1 MIDDSTQRHED
12 HGAEFRRASTFAK
25 ASVDLLRTL
34 ARRSFSVGG
43 SRANNIRRALRAS
56 VLKMVAAGL
65 AAALLSS
72 VPSRAEDLVSG
83 LSQDSIEITSNYTGS
98 TIVVFGAI
106 ERPVSNAPR
115 DIVVV
120 VRGPETTM
128 TVRRKDRIAG
138 IWINRDRAEF
148 SGVPAFYF
156 VASTRPISEVAA
168 RDMRARLGLGLDV
181 LKGSGV
187 HAHHDP
193 APFRDAL
200 IRRQIQAHLY
210 AELPGGVQYLS
221 DTLFRVQ
228 VPVPANVAR
237 GDYTA
242 QVFLFRNGYVI
253 SAQSTPFLISN
264 SGLERQLFNFA
275 HDSPLAYGIF
285 AVAAAML
292 LGWVSSLV
300 FRQSL

>member
-1 MIDDSTQRHED
+1 
-12 HGAEFRRASTFAK
+12 
-25 ASVDLLRTL
+25 
-34 ARRSFSVGG
+34 
-43 SRANNIRRALRAS
+43 
-56 VLKMVAAGL
+56 VLKFVVAAILFCTPAIG
-65 AAALLSS
+65 
-72 VPSRAEDLVSG
+72 EDLVSG

-120 VRGPETTM
+120 VRGPETTL
-128 TVRRKDRIAG
+128 TVRRKDRMAG

-148 SGVPAFYF
+148 SGMPAYYF
-156 VASTRPISEVAA
+156 VASTRPIKDVASA
-168 RDMRARLGLGLDV
+168 DMRGRLGVGLDV
-181 LKGSGV
+181 LKASGV

-193 APFRDAL
+193 TPFRDAL
-200 IRRQIQAHLY
+200 IRWQTRSHLY
-210 AELPGGVQYLS
+210 AEIPGGVQYLS

-242 QVFLFRNGYVI
+242 QVFLLRNGYVI
-253 SAQSTPFLISN
+253 SAQSTPFSISN

-275 HDSPLAYGIF
+275 HDRPLAYGVF

-292 LGWVSSLV
+292 LGWISSLV
-300 FRQSL
+300 FRQSM

>member
-1 MIDDSTQRHED
+1 MVFKS
-12 HGAEFRRASTFAK
+12 AL
-25 ASVDLLRTL
+25 VWL
-34 ARRSFSVGG
+34 A
-43 SRANNIRRALRAS
+43 AS
-56 VLKMVAAGL
+56 VLFSTAAI
-65 AAALLSS
+65 
-72 VPSRAEDLVSG
+72 AEDLVSG

-106 ERPVSNAPR
+106 ERPLNNAPR

-120 VRGPETTM
+120 VRGPETTL
-128 TVRRKDRIAG
+128 TIRRKDRIAG

-156 VASTRPISEVAA
+156 VASTRPIKDIATH
-168 RDMRARLGLGLDV
+168 DMRARLGLGLDV
-181 LKGSGV
+181 LRGTSV
-187 HAHHDP
+187 QSHHDP
-193 APFRDAL
+193 TTFREAL
-200 IRRQIQAHLY
+200 IRWQNRLHLY
-210 AELPGGVQYLS
+210 AEIPGGVQYLS

-242 QVFLFRNGYVI
+242 QVYLFRNGYVI
-253 SAQSTPFLISN
+253 SAQSTPFSISN
-264 SGLERQLFNFA
+264 SGLERDLFNFA
-275 HDSPLAYGIF
+275 HRRPLAYGLF

-292 LGWVSSLV
+292 LGWLSSLM

>member
-1 MIDDSTQRHED
+1 MSQTSTQTHKDRQT
-12 HGAEFRRASTFAK
+12 GFRRATRAEGTLRALCAFVLKPTFAC
-25 ASVDLLRTL
+25 L
-34 ARRSFSVGG
+34 
-43 SRANNIRRALRAS
+43 
-56 VLKMVAAGL
+56 VAAFLFSTG
-65 AAALLSS
+65 AK
-72 VPSRAEDLVSG
+72 AEDLVSG

-120 VRGPETTM
+120 VRGPEATM

-148 SGVPAFYF
+148 SGMPAFYF
-156 VASTRPISEVAA
+156 VASTRPIGDIAA
-168 RDMRARLGLGLDV
+168 RDMRARLGVGLDV
-181 LKGSGV
+181 LRASGV

-193 APFRDAL
+193 IPFRDAL
-200 IRRQIQAHLY
+200 IRRQVQTHLY
-210 AELPGGVQYLS
+210 AEIPGGVQYLS

-253 SAQSTPFLISN
+253 SAQSTPFSISN

-275 HDSPLAYGIF
+275 HDRPLTYGVF

>member
-1 MIDDSTQRHED
+1 MRQSSAQRRKEQK
-12 HGAEFRRASTFAK
+12 GGLWQATRAEE
-25 ASVDLLRTL
+25 VLLGL
-34 ARRSFSVGG
+34 C
-43 SRANNIRRALRAS
+43 ALVLKSPAICLVAS
-56 VLKMVAAGL
+56 VLFS
-65 AAALLSS
+65 AAA
-72 VPSRAEDLVSG
+72 RAEDLVSG

-156 VASTRPISEVAA
+156 VASTRPINEIAGG
-168 RDMRARLGLGLDV
+168 DMRTRLGIGLDV

-193 APFRDAL
+193 APFRDGL

-253 SAQSTPFLISN
+253 SAQSTPFSISN

-275 HDSPLAYGIF
+275 HDRPLAYGVF

-292 LGWVSSLV
+292 LGWLSSLV

>member
-1 MIDDSTQRHED
+1 MISHSTQRDKGRED
-12 HGAEFRRASTFAK
+12 ELRRAKRAK
-25 ASVDLLRTL
+25 
-34 ARRSFSVGG
+34 RSF
-43 SRANNIRRALRAS
+43 RALCAF
-56 VLKMVAAGL
+56 VLKLVTAGL
-65 AAALLSS
+65 AVAVSFGTRAT
-72 VPSRAEDLVSG
+72 AEDLVSG

-120 VRGPETTM
+120 VRGPETTL

-148 SGVPAFYF
+148 SGMPAYYF
-156 VASTRPISEVAA
+156 VASTRPVKDVAS
-168 RDMRARLGLGLDV
+168 RDMRGRLGVGLDV
-181 LKGSGV
+181 LKSSGI

-193 APFRDAL
+193 TPFRDAL
-200 IRRQIQAHLY
+200 VRWQIRSHLY
-210 AELPGGVQYLS
+210 AEIPGGVQYLS

-253 SAQSTPFLISN
+253 SAQSTPFSISN

-275 HDSPLAYGIF
+275 HDRPLAYGVF

-292 LGWVSSLV
+292 LGWLSSLV

>member
-1 MIDDSTQRHED
+1 MIRGSPQRHKGHRDELWC
-12 HGAEFRRASTFAK
+12 AARA
-25 ASVDLLRTL
+25 
-34 ARRSFSVGG
+34 G
-43 SRANNIRRALRAS
+43 IRLRALCAFVVKFIAIGS
-56 VLKMVAAGL
+56 VAGL
-65 AAALLSS
+65 FFGAAA
-72 VPSRAEDLVSG
+72 RAEDLVSG

-106 ERPVSNAPR
+106 ERPISNAPR

-120 VRGPETTM
+120 VRGPETTL

-148 SGVPAFYF
+148 SGMPAYYF
-156 VASTRPISEVAA
+156 IASTRPVKDIASSG
-168 RDMRARLGLGLDV
+168 MRTRLGIGLDV
-181 LKGSGV
+181 LRASSV

-200 IRRQIQAHLY
+200 VRWQIKSHLY
-210 AELPGGVQYLS
+210 AEIPGGVQYLS
-221 DTLFRVQ
+221 DTLFRAQ

-253 SAQSTPFLISN
+253 SAQSTPFSISN
-264 SGLERQLFNFA
+264 FGLERQLFNFA
-275 HDSPLAYGIF
+275 HDRPLAYGVF

-292 LGWVSSLV
+292 LGWVSSFV

>member
-1 MIDDSTQRHED
+1 MRQNSTQR
-12 HGAEFRRASTFAK
+12 R
-25 ASVDLLRTL
+25 VDTKVGLWCAACTGRTL
-34 ARRSFSVGG
+34 RVLHAF
-43 SRANNIRRALRAS
+43 
-56 VLKMVAAGL
+56 VLKSAVCL
-65 AAALLSS
+65 AAAFALSTAAT
-72 VPSRAEDLVSG
+72 AEDLVSG

-120 VRGPETTM
+120 VRGPETTL
-128 TVRRKDRIAG
+128 TIRRKDRVAG

-156 VASTRPISEVAA
+156 VASTRPIGEVAA
-168 RDMRARLGLGLDV
+168 RDMRARLGVGLDV
-181 LKGSGV
+181 LRGSTV

-193 APFRDAL
+193 TPFRDAL
-200 IRRQIQAHLY
+200 IRRQIQAHIY
-210 AELPGGVQYLS
+210 AEIPGGVQYLS

-253 SAQSTPFLISN
+253 SAQSTPFSISN
-264 SGLERQLFNFA
+264 SGLERELFNFA
-275 HDSPLAYGIF
+275 HDRPLSYGVF

-292 LGWVSSLV
+292 LGWLSSLF
-300 FRQSL
+300 FRQSV

>member
-1 MIDDSTQRHED
+1 MTTLSPQRPKDRTGE
-12 HGAEFRRASTFAK
+12 
-25 ASVDLLRTL
+25 LRH
-34 ARRSFSVGG
+34 
-43 SRANNIRRALRAS
+43 ALRAGIQLRA
-56 VLKMVAAGL
+56 VPAFALKLVAASL
-65 AAALLSS
+65 AAAVLFGT
-72 VPSRAEDLVSG
+72 RATAEDLVSG

-120 VRGPETTM
+120 VRGPETTL

-148 SGVPAFYF
+148 SGMPAYYF
-156 VASTRPISEVAA
+156 VASTRPVKDVAS
-168 RDMRARLGLGLDV
+168 RDMRGRLGVGLDV
-181 LKGSGV
+181 LKSSGI

-193 APFRDAL
+193 TPFRDAL
-200 IRRQIQAHLY
+200 IRWQIRSHLY
-210 AELPGGVQYLS
+210 AEIPGGVQYLS

-253 SAQSTPFLISN
+253 SAQSTPFSISN

-275 HDSPLAYGIF
+275 HDRPLAYGVF

-292 LGWVSSLV
+292 LGWLSSLV